1 MKVVIAESVAMM
13 AIGDGVLGVLFPVQ
27 HSTRWEFGPVPWRK
41 CMRMWADHPELT
53 RAVSLLQIAAGIAL
67 ASRLPSTSAGKP

>member
-1 MKVVIAESVAMM
+1 MKVVLAESVAMM
-13 AIGDGVLGVLFPVQ
+13 AIGDGVLGVLFPMQ
-27 HSTRWEFGPVPWRK
+27 HSTRWEFGPEPWRK

-67 ASRLPSTSAGKP
+67 ASRVPSTSAGKP

>member
-1 MKVVIAESVAMM
+1 MKIVLAESAAMM

-27 HSTRWEFGPVPWRK
+27 HSTRWEFGPEPWRK
-41 CMRMWADHPELT
+41 CMRMWADRPGLT

-67 ASRLPSTSAGKP
+67 ASRLPSTPAGEP